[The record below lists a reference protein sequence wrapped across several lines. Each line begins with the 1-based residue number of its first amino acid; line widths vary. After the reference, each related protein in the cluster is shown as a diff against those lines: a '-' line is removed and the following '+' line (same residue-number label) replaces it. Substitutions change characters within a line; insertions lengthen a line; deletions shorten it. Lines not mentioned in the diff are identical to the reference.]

1 MATNPTSATAARPPR
16 RRRSDGE
23 RTREAILHEAARLA
37 TVDGLDGLS
46 LARLADAVGMSKS
59 GLFAHFGS
67 KEELQLATVEAASAI
82 FEEQVIEPTGE
93 SAAGLPRLRAYIQ
106 RFLDH
111 VEEGVFP
118 GGCFFVSAVSEL
130 DTHPGPV
137 RDGAMAFSQRWLA
150 LLAEQVAAGQAAGE
164 LDPGADPQQVAFEL
178 NAFMVL
184 GNMQFVASADP
195 AALDRVRLAVDTRLV
210 ALASQVEAGA
220 GGRADRTTKAPSAG
234 ALPAS
239 KQGNRET

>member
-1 MATNPTSATAARPPR
+1 MEANSPNAAAVRPPR

-23 RTREAILHEAARLA
+23 RSRAAILQEAARLA

-46 LARLADAVGMSKS
+46 LGRLANAVGMSKS

-82 FEEQVIEPTGE
+82 FDEQVIEPAAET
-93 SAAGLPRLRAYIQ
+93 AAGVPRLRAYIE
-106 RFLDH
+106 RFLGH

-150 LLAEQVAAGQAAGE
+150 LLAAEVEAGQAAGE
-164 LDPGADPQQVAFEL
+164 LDPDASPQQVAFEL

-184 GNMQFVASADP
+184 GNMQFVASADT
-195 AALDRVRLAVDTRLV
+195 AALDRVCRAVDTRLA
-210 ALASQVEAGA
+210 ALAPPSGA
-220 GGRADRTTKAPSAG
+220 GGRTHRTTKARSAE
-234 ALPAS
+234 ALPLPAS
-239 KQGNRET
+239 KQGNSQT